1 MIELKTNNISVF
13 VLSLA
18 WVCLSTTNRALKNL
32 QLDEI
37 FPTECAMEKIMHI
50 SPLQYASGLLQT
62 LQSSTAP
69 TISYFKT
76 LPLFIDKLW
85 AVYLLVLEKDGER
98 PRIYIGSGTGSTAGV
113 RTRMN
118 NYNQRAR
125 NMPYYVESSLK
136 AGYAITHKCLLV
148 WTALPLPS
156 DRYKLRCLFLV
167 LETIF
172 TLCFWAM
179 KSQTNDYYMPALC
192 PWPRHSF
199 TYDGC
204 CTHFSINEQIAGHN
218 EDASPEDINRVA
230 AERKRV
236 KNRLYTAN
244 KGPKHKAYTK
254 AYGEK
259 ALAEQ
264 RYKCTVCNLSFRS
277 NALLLKHLKTPIHN
291 RKAAGIPNR
300 PKTMSFWCEACQHA
314 APSAKRLDTHLKGP
328 RHAKKLKDLASSS
341 KLE

>member
-1 MIELKTNNISVF
+1 MMGLETDSISVF

-32 QLDEI
+32 NLDEI
-37 FPTECAMEKIMHI
+37 FPTESAMEKIMRI
-50 SPLQYASGLLQT
+50 SPLQFASGLLQSF
-62 LQSSTAP
+62 QSSTAP

-76 LPLFIDKLW
+76 LPLFLDKLW

-98 PRIYIGSGTGSTAGV
+98 PRIYIGSGTDSTAGV
-113 RTRMN
+113 RRRMN
-118 NYNQRAR
+118 CYKQRSAL
-125 NMPYYVESSLK
+125 PYYVETSLQ

-179 KSQTNDYYMPALC
+179 KSKTEDYYMPALC
-192 PWPRHSF
+192 PWPRHTF

-204 CTHFSINEQIAGHN
+204 CTHFSINEQIVGHN

-230 AERKRV
+230 AERKIV

-244 KGPKHKAYTK
+244 RGPKHKANTK
-254 AYGEK
+254 VYGEK

-264 RYKCTVCNLSFRS
+264 RYKCTVCDLSFRS
-277 NALLLKHLKTPIHN
+277 NGKLQSHLKTPIHA
-291 RKAAGIPNR
+291 RKAAGIPDR
-300 PKTMSFWCEACQHA
+300 SRTMSFWCETCQYA

-328 RHAKKLKDLASSS
+328 RHAKKLKYLASSS